1 MENLQTQKPRTG
13 DEIIC
18 CPFRGDQVVFA
29 SKHQACRE
37 LGITMKRLRRV
48 LDEDLPVT
56 YEGRQYWLDEMAT
69 ANEDENNEME
79 AVHELSQ

>member
-1 MENLQTQKPRTG
+1 MEDLQNQRSRTG

-18 CPFRGDQVVFA
+18 SPFRGDQVVFA

-37 LGITMKRLRRV
+37 LGITMKRLRRI

-56 YEGRQYWLDEMAT
+56 FDGRQYWLDEMAMPQT
-69 ANEDENNEME
+69 DEEDPNE
-79 AVHELSQ
+79 LPQQP